1 MAREIFMGAI
11 MHTVLQ
17 YIQMS
22 DISDLLDLSSGTGPK
37 LLDEF
42 EERERMENQK
52 YRHSP
57 TFVCRQEEIS
67 RAMRSARNFTTT
79 DERWGAEVWLIPLP
93 VEV

>member
-1 MAREIFMGAI
+1 MGAI

-42 EERERMENQK
+42 EERERMENRSIDTLQRSSVVRK
-52 YRHSP
+52 R
-57 TFVCRQEEIS
+57 FRALCVAREIS
-67 RAMRSARNFTTT
+67 RRQTNVG
-79 DERWGAEVWLIPLP
+79 ERKYG
-93 VEV
+93 